1 MANEDLGKT
10 LRRLRRLADLTQ
22 EELAERSDVS
32 VDVIRQ
38 LEQGRKHS
46 ARLPTLHALANGLG
60 VELTTLLGDPPA
72 VASGENDGPRF
83 VAVRR
88 AIMPALWGP
97 PQAGVGPDFSLSRLR
112 DQIAEAWTNYHAAEF
127 DSVMKALPDL
137 VSEARAAT
145 VSGSDDDRKA
155 GFAALGKALQL
166 GGHVAVRMGKT
177 DLALTSLERAISA
190 AEQSS
195 DPLLVPMIVNST
207 AWTYQRQGRLED
219 ALSIALRAAD
229 DMKKAGRTDTADGLK
244 VWGGL
249 TMSAA
254 TSAARSGDYE
264 RAAAMMET
272 AETEAAR
279 VSKLPAGSDDRMI
292 SVFSPSSVRIE
303 RVRLA
308 VQYGHSADALALAK
322 GMRLSKDTP
331 SWRTWLLLDVARA
344 HSDVGDAAG
353 AVKTLESLR
362 RVAPTW
368 MQHHTLAVA
377 IVRDLWALPKHPR
390 DYGRWPSSSASPISV
405 RKLGRCAPV
414 AALRAP
420 EAWTPSSPRPR
431 DRPGAWPIR
440 RADRRAR
447 THNSR

>member
-1 MANEDLGKT
+1 MAAHLACRTAGLTAGPARAYRDSVANEDLGRT
-10 LRRLRRLADLTQ
+10 LRRLRRLASLTQ
-22 EELAERSDVS
+22 EGLAERSGVS
-32 VDVIRQ
+32 VDVIRH

-72 VASGENDGPRF
+72 VASTGESDGPRF

-88 AIMPALWGP
+88 AIMPALWKQEPEPVPG
-97 PQAGVGPDFSLSRLR
+97 LSPGRLR
-112 DQIAEAWTNYHAAEF
+112 DQIAESWTQYHSAEF
-127 DSVMKALPDL
+127 DTVMKALPDL
-137 VSEARAAT
+137 ISDARSAT
-145 VSGSDDDRKA
+145 ASSDEDDRRGA
-155 GFAALGKALQL
+155 FAALGKVLQL
-166 GGHVAVRMGKT
+166 AGHVAVRMGKT
-177 DLALTSLERAISA
+177 DLALISLERAIDA

-219 ALSIALRAAD
+219 ALSVALRAAD
-229 DMKKAGRTDTADGLK
+229 DLLKAGRADTADGLK
-244 VWGGL
+244 VWGAL

-254 TSAARSGDYE
+254 TSAARSGHYE
-264 RAAAMMET
+264 RAAAMMQT
-272 AETEAAR
+272 AEKEAAR
-279 VSKLPAGSDDRMI
+279 VAKLPDAGDNRMV

-308 VQYGHSADALALAK
+308 VQYGHPQDALALAK

-331 SWRTWLLLDVARA
+331 PSWRTWLLLDVARA
-344 HSDVGDAAG
+344 HTDIGDAAG

-377 IVRDLWALPKHPR
+377 IVRDLWTLPNHPPGLR
-390 DYGRWPSSSASPISV
+390 PLAEF
-405 RKLGRCAPV
+405 LGV
-414 AALRAP
+414 S
-420 EAWTPSSPRPR
+420 E
-431 DRPGAWPIR
+431 
-440 RADRRAR
+440 
-447 THNSR
+447 

>member
-1 MANEDLGKT
+1 MSLIRISLAAYRGSVANEDLGRT
-10 LRRLRRLADLTQ
+10 LRRLRRLASLTQ

-38 LEQGRKHS
+38 LEQRRKHS

-72 VASGENDGPRF
+72 VSSTGENDGPRF

-88 AIMPALWGP
+88 AIMPVLWGP
-97 PQAGVGPDFSLSRLR
+97 EPEPPGPDFSLDLLR
-112 DQIAEAWTNYHAAEF
+112 EQIAEGWTQYHAAEF

-137 VSEARAAT
+137 LSDARAAT
-145 VSGSDDDRKA
+145 ASDNDRKA
-155 GFAALGKALQL
+155 GFAALGKLLQL
-166 GGHVAVRMGKT
+166 AGHVAVRMGKT
-177 DLALTSLERAISA
+177 DLALTSLERAIDA
-190 AEQSS
+190 AGESS
-195 DPLLVPMIVNST
+195 DPLLLPMIVNST

-219 ALSIALRAAD
+219 ALNIALRAAE
-229 DMKKAGRTDTADGLK
+229 DMANAGRTDTADGLK
-244 VWGGL
+244 VWGAL

-272 AETEAAR
+272 AEKEAAR
-279 VSKLPAGSDDRMI
+279 VSKLPDGGDNRMV

-308 VQYGHSADALALAK
+308 VQYGHPQDALALAK

-331 SWRTWLLLDVARA
+331 PSWRTWLLLDVARA
-344 HSDVGDAAG
+344 HTDIGDAAG

-377 IVRDLWALPKHPR
+377 IVRDLWTLPNHPPGLR
-390 DYGRWPSSSASPISV
+390 PLAEF
-405 RKLGRCAPV
+405 LGVC
-414 AALRAP
+414 
-420 EAWTPSSPRPR
+420 E
-431 DRPGAWPIR
+431 
-440 RADRRAR
+440 
-447 THNSR
+447 

>member
-1 MANEDLGKT
+1 MASEDLGRT

-22 EELAERSDVS
+22 EELAERSEVS

-72 VASGENDGPRF
+72 VAATGENDGPRF

-88 AIMPALWGP
+88 AIMPTLWEP
-97 PQAGVGPDFSLSRLR
+97 PPPPIGPDFSLDRLR
-112 DQIAEAWTNYHAAEF
+112 EQIADAWTHYHAAEF
-127 DSVMKALPDL
+127 DIVMKVLPGLIADARSAA
-137 VSEARAAT
+137 VTGSEKGR
-145 VSGSDDDRKA
+145 GA

-177 DLALTSLERAISA
+177 DLALTSLERAVDA
-190 AEQSS
+190 AGCSS
-195 DPLLVPMIVNST
+195 DPLLVPMIVNSV
-207 AWTYQRQGRLED
+207 AWTYQRQGRLAD
-219 ALSIALRAAD
+219 ALGVALRAAD
-229 DMKKAGRTDTADGLK
+229 AMKAAGHTGTADGLK
-244 VWGGL
+244 VWGAL

-254 TSAARSGDYE
+254 TSAARNSDYA
-264 RAAAMMET
+264 RATKMMEA
-272 AETEAAR
+272 AEKEAAH
-279 VSKLPAGSDDRMI
+279 VSKLPAGTDNRMV

-308 VQYGHSADALALAK
+308 VQYGHPEDALKLAK
-322 GMRLSKDTP
+322 GMRLSKDTPP

-344 HSDVGDAAG
+344 HTDLGDASG

-377 IVRDLWALPKHPR
+377 IVRDLWSLPNHPA
-390 DYGRWPSSSASPISV
+390 G
-405 RKLGRCAPV
+405 
-414 AALRAP
+414 LRALA
-420 EAWTPSSPRPR
+420 EFVGVAF
-431 DRPGAWPIR
+431 
-440 RADRRAR
+440 
-447 THNSR
+447 

>member
-1 MANEDLGKT
+1 MANEDLGRT
-10 LRRLRRLADLTQ
+10 LRRLRRLASLTQ

-72 VASGENDGPRF
+72 VASTGENDGPRF

-88 AIMPALWGP
+88 AVMPTLWGP
-97 PQAGVGPDFSLSRLR
+97 DPEVPEPDFSLERLR
-112 DQIAEAWTNYHAAEF
+112 EQIADGWTQYHAAEF
-127 DSVMKALPDL
+127 DTVMKALPEL
-137 VSEARAAT
+137 ISAARGVT
-145 VSGSDDDRKA
+145 VSDNHNDDDRRA
-155 GFAALGKALQL
+155 GFACLGKALQL
-166 GGHVAVRMGKT
+166 AGHVAVRMGKT
-177 DLALTSLERAISA
+177 DLALISLERAIDA
-190 AEQSS
+190 AGQSS
-195 DPLLVPMIVNST
+195 DPLLLPMIVNST

-219 ALSIALRAAD
+219 ALSIALRTAE
-229 DMKKAGRTDTADGLK
+229 DMTGAGRSGTADGLK
-244 VWGGL
+244 VWGAL

-272 AETEAAR
+272 AEKEAAR
-279 VSKLPAGSDDRMI
+279 VSKLPDGGDNRMV

-308 VQYGHSADALALAK
+308 VQYGHPHDALALAK

-331 SWRTWLLLDVARA
+331 PSWRTWLLLDVARA
-344 HSDVGDAAG
+344 HTDIGDAAG

-377 IVRDLWALPKHPR
+377 IVRDLWALPNHPP
-390 DYGRWPSSSASPISV
+390 G
-405 RKLGRCAPV
+405 LGSLAEYLGV
-414 AALRAP
+414 
-420 EAWTPSSPRPR
+420 
-431 DRPGAWPIR
+431 D
-440 RADRRAR
+440 
-447 THNSR
+447 

>member
-1 MANEDLGKT
+1 MANDDLGRT
-10 LRRLRRLADLTQ
+10 LRRLRRLASLTQ

-72 VASGENDGPRF
+72 VSSSGENDGPRF

-88 AIMPALWGP
+88 AVMPVLWGAEP
-97 PQAGVGPDFSLSRLR
+97 DAPGPEFSLARLR
-112 DQIAEAWTNYHAAEF
+112 EQIAEGWTKYHSAEF
-127 DSVMKALPDL
+127 DTVMKALPDL
-137 VSEARAAT
+137 ISDARTAT
-145 VSGSDDDRKA
+145 ASDDEGDRRA
-155 GFAALGKALQL
+155 GFALLGKALQL
-166 GGHVAVRMGKT
+166 AGHVAVRMGKT
-177 DLALTSLERAISA
+177 DLALTSLERAIGA
-190 AEQSS
+190 AGQSG
-195 DPLLVPMIVNST
+195 DPLLVPMIVNSV

-219 ALSIALRAAD
+219 ALSIALRSAAD
-229 DMKKAGRTDTADGLK
+229 IADAGQLGTADGLK
-244 VWGGL
+244 VWGAL

-264 RAAAMMET
+264 RAAAMMAT
-272 AETEAAR
+272 AEKEAAR
-279 VSKLPAGSDDRMI
+279 VSKLPEAGDNRMV

-308 VQYGHSADALALAK
+308 VQYGHPQAALALAK

-331 SWRTWLLLDVARA
+331 PSWRTWLLLDVARA
-344 HSDVGDAAG
+344 HTDTGDAAG

-377 IVRDLWALPKHPR
+377 IVRDLWSLPNHPP
-390 DYGRWPSSSASPISV
+390 GLASLAEFVGV
-405 RKLGRCAPV
+405 R
-414 AALRAP
+414 
-420 EAWTPSSPRPR
+420 E
-431 DRPGAWPIR
+431 
-440 RADRRAR
+440 
-447 THNSR
+447 

>member
-1 MANEDLGKT
+1 MANDDLGRT
-10 LRRLRRLADLTQ
+10 LRRLRRLASLTQ
-22 EELAERSDVS
+22 EELAERADVS

-38 LEQGRKHS
+38 LEQGRKQS

-72 VASGENDGPRF
+72 VASSGENDGPRF

-97 PQAGVGPDFSLSRLR
+97 EPEPPGDGFAMDRLR
-112 DQIAEAWTNYHAAEF
+112 ERIAEGWTQYHSAEF
-127 DSVMKALPDL
+127 DAVMTALPELIAD
-137 VSEARAAT
+137 ARAAAASSEGE
-145 VSGSDDDRKA
+145 VQWA
-155 GFAALGKALQL
+155 GFGALGKALQL
-166 GGHVAVRMGKT
+166 AGHVAVRMGKT
-177 DLALTSLERAISA
+177 DLALISLERAIEAAGQSA
-190 AEQSS
+190 

-219 ALSIALRAAD
+219 ALGIALRTAD
-229 DMKKAGRTDTADGLK
+229 EMVSAGRLDTVDGLK
-244 VWGGL
+244 VWGAL

-254 TSAARSGDYE
+254 TSAARSGDYD
-264 RAAAMMET
+264 RAAAMMGA
-272 AETEAAR
+272 AEKEAAR
-279 VSKLPAGSDDRMI
+279 VAKLPEGGDNRMV

-308 VQYGHSADALALAK
+308 VQYGHPQDALALAK

-331 SWRTWLLLDVARA
+331 PSWRTWLLLDVARA
-344 HSDVGDAAG
+344 HTDTGDAAG

-377 IVRDLWALPKHPR
+377 IVRDLWSLPNHPSGLR
-390 DYGRWPSSSASPISV
+390 PLAEY
-405 RKLGRCAPV
+405 LGVCA
-414 AALRAP
+414 
-420 EAWTPSSPRPR
+420 
-431 DRPGAWPIR
+431 
-440 RADRRAR
+440 
-447 THNSR
+447 